1 MPTKNDGYITQ
12 DDYAAVPWSNKL
24 VIVHNGEQIGEVE
37 NIRESK
43 KFIEDHR
50 EKISSIGVF
59 FV

>member
-1 MPTKNDGYITQ
+1 MNKKEGYITQ
-12 DDYAAVPWSNKL
+12 DDYAAVPWGNKL
-24 VIVHNGEQIGEVE
+24 IILYNGEQIGEVA
-37 NIRESK
+37 NIRESQ